1 VIGPNVTIGKY
12 AKIVAGARVKN
23 IIVLEDVAVEDH
35 AVIINSIIGWSTIV
49 GSWARIDGVLKAGQ
63 M

>member
-12 AKIVAGARVKN
+12 AKIGAGARVKN
-23 IIVLEDVAVEDH
+23 SIVLEDVAVEDH